1 MRKNN
6 RKLLTLTICL
16 LFGHMCQ
23 HPVYLTARE
32 LNFGA
37 SYYGSY
43 SDNIF
48 MNASKMKDYI
58 SQLQADLFVSLK
70 RFNFYLDAS
79 VDIFVDNPEFNSFNI
94 EPGIEYLHPLKG
106 RNALYLDFS
115 YTILNY
121 KDLYT
126 DFNTSGP
133 LIQAGI
139 KLYTSPKTLLKAVAR
154 FQSRN
159 YANFESFDFS
169 NYNTFVEFNQFFKSQ
184 TNLRLQTGFNYRYYP
199 HIIASY
205 DFGNNYNYYNNRGSH
220 GKGKGH
226 MQHRPP
232 LPNPRYNTMSVPNVY
247 GLLGINQGI
256 GTRLGITGEL
266 EIRENLRGFDHNSA
280 ETLIKNAYI
289 LYPFNDDYLWDGTRL
304 TLQLKMV
311 LFNRL
316 AVSVEGRVSYFNKN
330 YPGIY
335 IMDEEGNPIEP
346 AVERSDSLLLYMM
359 RISKKIGKL
368 EVFTDFFY
376 RYNDSNDDYFFY
388 KMLTISAGIGYY
400 F

>member
-1 MRKNN
+1 MRKMSNTF
-6 RKLLTLTICL
+6 LILTLFL
-16 LFGHMCQ
+16 LHGYMNRG
-23 HPVYLTARE
+23 PGYLTARE
-32 LNFGA
+32 PNMGI

-48 MNASKMKDYI
+48 LNASKVKDYI
-58 SQLQADLFVSLK
+58 SQLQADLSVSLK
-70 RFNFYLDAS
+70 RFNVYLDAS
-79 VDIFVDNPEFNSFNI
+79 ADIFVDNPEFNSFNI

-106 RNALYLDFS
+106 RNALYLDLS

-139 KLYTSPKTLLKAVAR
+139 KLYTSPRTLLKAGAR

-169 NYNTFVEFNQFFKSQ
+169 NYNAFVEFNHFLKSQ

-199 HIIASY
+199 HILASY
-205 DFGNNYNYYNNRGSH
+205 DFGDNYNYYKNRGSY
-220 GKGKGH
+220 GKAKGPR
-226 MQHRPP
+226 QNQPP
-232 LPNPRYNTMSVPNVY
+232 VQNLQYNTMSVPNFY
-247 GLLGINQGI
+247 GLVGINQGI
-256 GTRLGITGEL
+256 GTRLGINGEL
-266 EIRENLRGFDHNSA
+266 EVRKNSQDFDHSSA
-280 ETLIKNAYI
+280 ETLIKNAYF
-289 LYPFNDDYLWDGTRL
+289 LYPLNDDYLWDGVRL
-304 TLQLKMV
+304 TLQLNMV

-316 AVSVEGRVSYFNKN
+316 GVSVEGRVSYFNKN
-330 YPGIY
+330 YPGVY

-346 AVERSDSLLLYMM
+346 AVERNDSLLLYMLK
-359 RISKKIGKL
+359 ISKKTRKFEL
-368 EVFTDFFY
+368 FTDFFY

-388 KMLTISAGIGYY
+388 KMLTISVGIGYY

>member
-1 MRKNN
+1 MRKKN
-6 RKLLTLTICL
+6 RKLLILTICL
-16 LFGHMCQ
+16 LFGHVSWQ
-23 HPVYLTARE
+23 TGDLTARE
-32 LNFGA
+32 LNFVV

-48 MNASKMKDYI
+48 MNASKVKDYI
-58 SQLQADLFVSLK
+58 SQFQADLFVSFK
-70 RFNFYLDAS
+70 RFNFYLDTSAD
-79 VDIFVDNPEFNSFNI
+79 VFIDNPEFNSFNI

-106 RNALYLDFS
+106 RNALYLDLS

-139 KLYTSPKTLLKAVAR
+139 KLYTSPRTQLKAGAR

-169 NYNTFVEFNQFFKSQ
+169 NYNAFLEYNHFFKSQ
-184 TNLRLQTGFNYRYYP
+184 TNFRLQTGVNYRYYP
-199 HIIASY
+199 HILASY
-205 DFGNNYNYYNNRGSH
+205 DFGDNYNYYKNQGSY
-220 GKGKGH
+220 GKGKGPK
-226 MQHRPP
+226 QHQPP
-232 LPNPRYNTMSVPNVY
+232 VQNPQYNTMDVPNFY

-256 GTRLGITGEL
+256 GPRLGINGEL
-266 EIRENLRGFDHNSA
+266 EVRKNLNEFDHNSA

-289 LYPFNDDYLWDGTRL
+289 LYPLNDDYLWDGVRL

-311 LFNRL
+311 LFKRL
-316 AVSVEGRVSYFNKN
+316 AVSVEGRVSYYNKN
-330 YPGIY
+330 YPGIN
-335 IMDEEGNPIEP
+335 IMDEQGNPIEP
-346 AVERSDSLLLYMM
+346 AVERSDSLFLYMLK
-359 RISKKIGKL
+359 ISKKIGKL
-368 EVFTDFFY
+368 ELFTDLYY
-376 RYNDSNDDYFFY
+376 RNNNSNDDYFFY
-388 KMLTISAGIGYY
+388 KMLTLSAGIGYY

>member
-1 MRKNN
+1 MRKNS
-6 RKLLTLTICL
+6 RKLLILTICWL
-16 LFGHMCQ
+16 VGQMGP
-23 HPVYLTARE
+23 HPGDLIARE
-32 LNFGA
+32 LNFA
-37 SYYGSY
+37 VSYYGSY

-48 MNASKMKDYI
+48 MNASKVKDYL
-58 SQLQADLFVSLK
+58 SQLQADLFVSSK
-70 RFNFYLDAS
+70 RFNFYLDTS

-106 RNALYLDFS
+106 RNALYLDLS

-133 LIQAGI
+133 LIQSGI
-139 KLYTSPKTLLKAVAR
+139 KLYISPQTLLKAGAR

-169 NYNTFVEFNQFFKSQ
+169 NYNAFIEFNHFFKSQ

-199 HIIASY
+199 HILASY
-205 DFGNNYNYYNNRGSH
+205 DFGDNYNYYNNRGSN
-220 GKGKGH
+220 GKGKGPG
-226 MQHRPP
+226 QHQPP
-232 LPNPRYNTMSVPNVY
+232 GQNPQYNTMSVPNFY

-256 GTRLGITGEL
+256 GTRLGINGEL
-266 EIRENLRGFDHNSA
+266 ELRKNLREFDHANA

-289 LYPFNDDYLWDGTRL
+289 LYPLNDDYLWDGVRL

-316 AVSVEGRVSYFNKN
+316 AVSVEGRVSYSNKN
-330 YPGIY
+330 YPGIF

-346 AVERSDSLLLYMM
+346 TVERKDSLLLYMLK
-359 RISKKIGKL
+359 ISKKIGKL
-368 EVFTDFFY
+368 ELFTDLFY

-388 KMLTISAGIGYY
+388 KMLTISAGMGYY

>member
-1 MRKNN
+1 MRKNS
-6 RKLLTLTICL
+6 RRFLILTICL
-16 LFGHMCQ
+16 LFRHMSQ
-23 HPVYLTARE
+23 HPGDLTARE
-32 LNFGA
+32 LNFGV

-48 MNASKMKDYI
+48 MNASKVKDYI
-58 SQLQADLFVSLK
+58 SQFQADLLVTLK

-79 VDIFVDNPEFNSFNI
+79 TDIFVDNPEFNSFNV

-106 RNALYLDFS
+106 RNALYLDLS
-115 YTILNY
+115 YTILNQ

-133 LIQAGI
+133 LIQAGL
-139 KLYTSPKTLLKAVAR
+139 KLYTSPRTLIKAGAR
-154 FQSRN
+154 FQSKN

-169 NYNTFVEFNQFFKSQ
+169 NYNAFMEFNHFLKSQ
-184 TNLRLQTGFNYRYYP
+184 TNFRLQTGFNYRYYP
-199 HIIASY
+199 HILASY
-205 DFGNNYNYYNNRGSH
+205 DFGDNYNYYNNRGSY
-220 GKGKGH
+220 GKGKGPR
-226 MQHRPP
+226 QHQSPGQ
-232 LPNPRYNTMSVPNVY
+232 NPQYNTMSVPNFY
-247 GLLGINQGI
+247 GLLGIDQGI
-256 GTRLGITGEL
+256 GTRLGINGEL
-266 EIRENLRGFDHNSA
+266 ELRQNLSDFDHASA

-289 LYPFNDDYLWDGTRL
+289 LYPLNDDYLWDGVRL
-304 TLQLKMV
+304 ILQLKMV

-346 AVERSDSLLLYMM
+346 VVERNDSLLLSMLK
-359 RISKKIGKL
+359 ISKKIGKL
-368 EVFTDFFY
+368 ELFTDFFY

-388 KMLTISAGIGYY
+388 KMLTISVGIGYY